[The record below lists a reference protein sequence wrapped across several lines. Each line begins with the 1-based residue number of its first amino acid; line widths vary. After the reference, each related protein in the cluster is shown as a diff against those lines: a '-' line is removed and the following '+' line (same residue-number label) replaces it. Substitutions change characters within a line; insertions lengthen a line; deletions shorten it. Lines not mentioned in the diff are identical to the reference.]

1 MDEYAEARARIER
14 AAATLEETRRELE
27 AVRESIPPSPQELS
41 AEDLPLWPDVPT
53 ELRGVLATVVP
64 DYLDSVIRSLFAA
77 AHYRP
82 APGAAKT
89 SVDPAEE
96 SARGE
101 ELAAGQLQEGEVRR

>member
-1 MDEYAEARARIER
+1 MDEYAEARARIAR

-41 AEDLPLWPDVPT
+41 EEDLPSRLDVPT

-77 AHYRP
+77 AHYQ
-82 APGAAKT
+82 PGPDAGE
-89 SVDPAEE
+89 DE
-96 SARGE
+96 S
-101 ELAAGQLQEGEVRR
+101 